1 MLNMV
6 VFSFSKLKFCIERKS
21 ISCLIGSF
29 ILNDYSPDSLSSGS
43 SVLLQNS
50 FTVRK
55 SFGEGFFEMGDF
67 IVNIS
72 VFWDKASL
80 AKFDQSGLSSK
91 VHHGIRVGH
100 ADKSSFWQSSESFK
114 ENFFIVRQGSWVYS
128 SDVAWESMG
137 DIVVDFLSSVIF
149 KFDDFW
155 VPAFGFDGFNN
166 REGILSVSVW
176 SFVCSSNWLEDA
188 DGSSFLE
195 FFGSNAGAHSPNKIK
210 DFA

>member
-50 FTVRK
+50 LAVRK
-55 SFGEGFFEMGDF
+55 SFGEALFEIRN
-67 IVNIS
+67 IVVDIG
-72 VFWDKASL
+72 VFWDKSSFV
-80 AKFDQSGLSSK
+80 KFDQSGLSSK

-114 ENFFIVRQGSWVYS
+114 ENFFIVDKRSWIDSSNVAWVFLGDFLVDLVSIFIREFNDLAVPSLS
-128 SDVAWESMG
+128 SDLIS
-137 DIVVDFLSSVIF
+137 
-149 KFDDFW
+149 
-155 VPAFGFDGFNN
+155 DGY
-166 REGILSVSVW
+166 GVLSVSVW
-176 SFVCSSNWLEDA
+176 SFVWSSDWFEDA
-188 DGSSFLE
+188 DGFPVLE
-195 FFGSNAGAHSPNKIK
+195 ARGFHFEK
-210 DFA
+210 